1 MKVTLEISNYPLNE
15 EFESKILDF
24 INRCKAHGFKTRV
37 NATSTHVVGDYDEV
51 MAMLQKEVRA
61 SFEKYGKMI
70 FVVKI
75 LKGEL
80 DIEFTL

>member
-1 MKVTLEISNYPLNE
+1 MKVTLEISNYPLDQ
-15 EFESKILDF
+15 EFEPKIIDF
-24 INRCKAHGFKTRV
+24 IERCKSHGFNTRV
-37 NATSTHVVGDYDEV
+37 NATSTHVTGEYDDV
-51 MAMLQKEVRA
+51 MSMLQKEVKE

-80 DIEFTL
+80 DLGFTL

>member
-1 MKVTLEISNYPLNE
+1 MRVTLEISNYPLSE
-15 EFESKILDF
+15 EFEDKIIDF
-24 INRCKAHGFKTRV
+24 INRCKEHGFKLRV
-37 NATSTHVVGDYDEV
+37 NATSTHVTGDYDEV
-51 MAMLQKEVRA
+51 MQMLQKEVRK

>member
-1 MKVTLEISNYPLNE
+1 MKVTLEISNYPLDKQYE
-15 EFESKILDF
+15 DKIIDF
-24 INRCKAHGFKTRV
+24 IERFKQHSFKTRV

-51 MAMLQKEVRA
+51 MSMLQKEVKT

-75 LKGEL
+75 LNGEL
-80 DIEFTL
+80 DLDFTL